1 MNLRNHRPLICAA
14 FCAAFCLAALPS
26 LPALAASPAQVQER
40 IASGEQL
47 TFVDVRA
54 TALFQKGHIPGAI
67 NIPAAL
73 VPVKELPPLGRVIV
87 YDDGLGPNLAA
98 PAAAALNKKPGIQA
112 EVFAGGFAAWESGRG
127 TTTRPRGMR
136 SEELPVITH
145 ARLKETPGSDVVL
158 VDLRK
163 PPPTNPAVKTAS
175 APPLTDLRAE
185 FPQSRIVRSPFEAA
199 SGASPQSKTATSATA
214 TAAAAASTAPLLVLI
229 DQNDGA
235 AEAMART
242 LKANGINRFVIL
254 VGGEEALARKGE
266 RGLQRLGS
274 TITVRRPAPA
284 KTPPNP

>member
-1 MNLRNHRPLICAA
+1 MSLRNYRLLICAG
-14 FCAAFCLAALPS
+14 FCAGFCLAA

-54 TALFQKGHIPGAI
+54 TALFQKGHVPGAI

-73 VPVKELPPLGRVIV
+73 LPVKELPPLGRVIV

-112 EVFAGGFAAWESGRG
+112 EVFAGGYAAWESGRG

-163 PPPTNPAVKTAS
+163 PPTTNPGVKTAS

-185 FPQSRIVRSPFEAA
+185 FPQARIVRSPFDAA
-199 SGASPQSKTATSATA
+199 SGASPQSKAAAATA
-214 TAAAAASTAPLLVLI
+214 TAAPLLVLI

-254 VGGEEALARKGE
+254 VGGEETLARKGE

>member
-1 MNLRNHRPLICAA
+1 MNLRNYRLLIFAAYCAA
-14 FCAAFCLAALPS
+14 FCVVALPS
-26 LPALAASPAQVQER
+26 LPVLAASPAQVQER
-40 IASGEQL
+40 IASGEL
-47 TFVDVRA
+47 FTFVDVRA
-54 TALFQKGHIPGAI
+54 TAQFQKGHIPGAI
-67 NIPAAL
+67 NVPAAL

-136 SEELPVITH
+136 TEELPVITH

-199 SGASPQSKTATSATA
+199 SSTSPQSKTSAATA
-214 TAAAAASTAPLLVLI
+214 SAAAASTAPLLVLI

>member
-1 MNLRNHRPLICAA
+1 MNLRNYRLLICAA
-14 FCAAFCLAALPS
+14 YCAAFCVVALPS
-26 LPALAASPAQVQER
+26 LPVLAASPAQVQER
-40 IASGEQL
+40 IASGEL
-47 TFVDVRA
+47 FTFVDVRA
-54 TALFQKGHIPGAI
+54 TAQFQKGHIPGAI
-67 NIPAAL
+67 NVPAAL

-136 SEELPVITH
+136 TEELPVITH

-199 SGASPQSKTATSATA
+199 SSTSPQSKTSAATA
-214 TAAAAASTAPLLVLI
+214 SAAAASTAPLLVLI